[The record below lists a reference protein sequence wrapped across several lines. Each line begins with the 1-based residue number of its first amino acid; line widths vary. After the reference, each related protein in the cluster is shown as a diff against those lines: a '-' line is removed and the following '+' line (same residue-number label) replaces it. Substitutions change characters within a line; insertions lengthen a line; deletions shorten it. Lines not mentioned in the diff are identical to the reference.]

1 MGWHRLSILLAKI
14 WPVIALAI
22 GAAIGFWAVRRRTK
36 HYAKATIAYRDAV
49 QNDMTE
55 PATLHPEIDPA
66 RCAGCG
72 ACVRACPEG
81 EILQMIEHKAVL
93 IAPTKCVG
101 HGECEMACPFAAIS
115 LVFGTKQRGKEL
127 PRISTNYETNV
138 SGLYIAGELGG
149 MGLIRNAIKQ
159 GRLAVEHA
167 ARHLSARAPADVDIL
182 IVGAGSAGLSASLA
196 AIATKRSYL
205 CIEQNSV
212 GGTIYNFPRQKVV
225 MTQPADVPL
234 VGTMKFPRH
243 KVSKETLL
251 AYWAEVRRRTG
262 LKVKEGCRFL
272 TLRKGDDGVFAV
284 ETSAGP
290 IRARKVV
297 LCMGV
302 RGTPR
307 RLNLPNE
314 DLPKVTYNLIE
325 PEQYQGMNVAV
336 VGGGNA
342 AVEAAQHLG
351 RPQYRNRV
359 TLLVRGARLDRC
371 NQENQ
376 DIIRD
381 MERKGL
387 VKIAFN
393 TTVAEIHQQHLVVEH
408 RQQRAPL
415 KNDYLFIFA
424 GAELP
429 FKFLQSLGIQTEKK
443 FGEPMRK
450 T

>member
-14 WPVIALAI
+14 WPLIALAM
-22 GAAIGFWAVRRRTK
+22 GAAISFWAVRRRTK
-36 HYAKATIAYRDAV
+36 HHAKASVAYRDAV
-49 QNDMTE
+49 QNDMIE

-81 EILQMIEHKAVL
+81 EILQMIDHKAVL
-93 IAPTKCVG
+93 ITPTACVG

-138 SGLYIAGELGG
+138 GGLYIAGELGG

-159 GRLAVEHA
+159 GRLAVDHA
-167 ARHLSARAPADVDIL
+167 SKHTSNRGQADVDIL
-182 IVGAGSAGLSASLA
+182 IVGAGSAGLSAALA
-196 AIATKRSYL
+196 AIQAKRSYL
-205 CIEQNSV
+205 LIEQDSV
-212 GGTIYNFPRQKVV
+212 GGTIANFPRQKIV
-225 MTQPADVPL
+225 MTQPAEVPL

-251 AYWAEVRRRTG
+251 AYWAEVRKRTG
-262 LKVKEGCRFL
+262 MKVREDCRFL
-272 TLRKGDDGVFAV
+272 TLKKAEDGIFQV
-284 ETSAGP
+284 ETSSGA

-307 RLNLPNE
+307 KLNLPNE
-314 DLPKVTYNLIE
+314 DLAKVTYNLIE
-325 PEQYQGMNVAV
+325 PEQYQGMHVAV

-342 AVEAAQHLG
+342 AVEAAQNLC

-376 DIIRD
+376 EIIKN
-381 MERKGL
+381 MERQGL

-393 TTVAEIHQQHLVVEH
+393 TTVAEIHQTHLVVEH
-408 RQQRAPL
+408 QKQRSPL
-415 KNDYLFIFA
+415 QNDFLFIFA

-443 FGEPMRK
+443 FGEPMRRI
-450 T
+450 